1 MNAKDAHPLSDLRW
15 HRLSATVMN
24 IRSLPAMSAHPFS
37 VFQAIMKGVS
47 LLPVSPSAAALLPNK
62 ESPAASACPRPAP
75 APLMGNESPELTGDL
90 SPVPGEERTGGA
102 EGDAE
107 PLPRETSPAGE
118 TQHGETDG
126 ESPRGKKGEEA
137 REPLIIFHARGRR
150 HSLKM
155 REYEKV
161 SLDIFF
167 FRKGHGYVRQWRDA
181 FQAYLSDP
189 VTGRN
194 FEVVT
199 LGDVEE
205 RSFGQLA
212 GEADNLPDE
221 GEICLEFLTPFPF
234 KPEKGKARTYL
245 ARTAFIRS
253 LEKRFSRLFGREI
266 VYRGQDDRFSLLPY
280 YWNYTEIRHSS
291 LSQPGQTQYING
303 CVGKLYIKGCFRDF
317 LPFLLLGSEVH
328 AGTKLSNSQGY
339 YLLHKESPGYFQSFF
354 PNKKII
360 VSVIRDVINRYDHAL
375 QALSETEKY
384 PFDENQYAE
393 NLFQLI
399 VSNGYLP
406 TPHIAFTIKKKS
418 GVDRVVEQLSFRDL
432 IVQQYLLKVISTVFD
447 RFFEAESIGF
457 RKGVSRQRSI
467 GMIQSAIAEGY
478 QCVIESDIEDF
489 FPSVDL
495 DILEHLLDCSI
506 PQNDVCLKNILLKLI
521 RNGFILNGTYY
532 ERRKGLAQG
541 GPLSPI
547 LANLYLDSFDEQIK
561 RWGLASHD
569 EDAGTDHAKGGAGNK
584 TAGGNA
590 SRGVKLIRYADDFI
604 ILTRTKEEAEGV
616 LSDTESYLSTL
627 GLKIKKEKTAIRS
640 LRDGFHFLGIR
651 FERSAVLVEGEDDV
665 KLLRKPL
672 YIVEPYLFLS
682 LNGDAVDLCKNRKVV
697 ETIPLRRIS
706 EIMVMEK
713 TVFSTAL
720 LRKCTEGNIPLTIA
734 LGSGYYITTVK
745 PDSKKYYDVSYEH
758 GRKYYSLSETELLC
772 IAKEFA
778 AGKLQNYLALFQQRF
793 RKEQYRFIGELEG
806 VICQMHQAGDVAQ
819 VRGLEGAAAKKIYQR
834 LNNFIDDDAFALQKR
849 DRRSP
854 DRMNS
859 LLNLGYYLL
868 FSRINA
874 TVRAVGLNP
883 YLGFLHSPQDNYESL
898 VCDIEELFRARI
910 DRFIIR
916 LINLKVVGRED
927 FVETERGLHL
937 EKDAVRKFID
947 QFESEMEKKG
957 AQGTLSMKE
966 DLYVQTIVL
975 KKWALENGSL
985 SFYRW
990 KI

>member
-1 MNAKDAHPLSDLRW
+1 MNADSPHPFSDLRW
-15 HRLSATVMN
+15 HRLSMTVMN

-37 VFQAIMKGVS
+37 VFQAIIKGVS
-47 LLPVSPSAAALLPNK
+47 LRLSSRPDAASSQNTETPVVFVHPHPDPPPSGARESDSQSVNIALAPDEKRIGGANEATELLPGGK
-62 ESPAASACPRPAP
+62 LVEETKRGE
-75 APLMGNESPELTGDL
+75 MTGKGLPDGHL
-90 SPVPGEERTGGA
+90 I
-102 EGDAE
+102 EG
-107 PLPRETSPAGE
+107 
-118 TQHGETDG
+118 
-126 ESPRGKKGEEA
+126 KA
-137 REPLIIFHARGRR
+137 REPLIIFHTRGRR

-155 REYEKV
+155 REYDKV
-161 SLDIFF
+161 FLEICF
-167 FRKGHGYVRQWRDA
+167 FRKGRAYVRQWRDA

-194 FEVVT
+194 FDIVA

-205 RSFGQLA
+205 RNFGQLA
-212 GEADNLPDE
+212 GEMDVRHTE
-221 GEICLEFLTPFPF
+221 GELCLEFLTPFPF
-234 KPEKGKARTYL
+234 TPEKGKARTYL
-245 ARTAFIRS
+245 AKTAFVRS

-266 VYRGQDDRFSLLPY
+266 VYRSQNDRFSVLPY
-280 YWNYTEIRHSS
+280 YWNYTEIRHAS

-303 CVGKLYIKGCFRDF
+303 CVGKFYIKGCFRDL

-328 AGTKLSNSQGY
+328 AGAKLSNSQGY
-339 YLLHKESPGYFQSFF
+339 YLLHKEPPGYFQPFF
-354 PNKKII
+354 PNKKVI
-360 VSVIRDVINRYDHAL
+360 VSVIRDVINRYDQAL

-384 PFDENQYAE
+384 PFEENQYAE
-393 NLFQLI
+393 HLFQLI
-399 VSNGYLP
+399 VSDTYLP
-406 TPHIAFTIKKKS
+406 TPNVAFTIRKKS

-432 IVQQYLLKVISTVFD
+432 IMQQYLLKVISTVFD
-447 RFFEAESIGF
+447 RFFEPESIGF
-457 RKGVSRQRSI
+457 RKGVSRQRSV
-467 GMIQSAIAEGY
+467 GMVQDAIAEGY
-478 QCVIESDIEDF
+478 QYVIESDIEDF

-495 DILEHLLDCSI
+495 AILGGLLDHYL
-506 PQNDVCLKNILLKLI
+506 PQSDVCLKTTLLKLI
-521 RNGFILNGTYY
+521 RTGFVLNGTHY

-541 GPLSPI
+541 SPLSPI
-547 LANLYLDSFDEQIK
+547 LANLYLDSFDEQI
-561 RWGLASHD
+561 RQWGLLSPH
-569 EDAGTDHAKGGAGNK
+569 EDAGAQGDAQRTAVNK
-584 TAGGNA
+584 AV
-590 SRGVKLIRYADDFI
+590 SRGVRLVRYADDFI
-604 ILTRTKEEAEGV
+604 ILTRTKEEAEDV
-616 LSDTESYLSTL
+616 LSDTEAYLSSL

-651 FERSAVLVEGEDDV
+651 FERSAALVESDEDV

-720 LRKCTEGNIPLTIA
+720 LRKCTEDNIPLTIA
-734 LGSGYYITTVK
+734 LGTGYYITTVK

-758 GRKYYSLSETELLC
+758 GRKYSSLSETEVLC

-778 AGKLQNYLALFQQRF
+778 AGKIENYLSLFRQRF
-793 RKEQYRFIGELEG
+793 RKEQHRFLDELEG
-806 VICQMHQAGDVAQ
+806 VVRQMHQAGDVAQ
-819 VRGLEGAAAKKIYQR
+819 VRGLEGAAAKKIYQQ
-834 LNNFIDDDAFALQKR
+834 LNNFLDDDAFSLQKR
-849 DRRSP
+849 DRRNP

-859 LLNLGYYLL
+859 LLNFGYYLL

-916 LINLKVVGRED
+916 MINLKVLGRDD
-927 FVETERGLHL
+927 FVETERGQYLKK
-937 EKDAVRKFID
+937 EAVKKFIG
-947 QFESEMEKKG
+947 QFAAEMEKKG
-957 AQGTLSMKE
+957 AQGALPLKE
-966 DLYVQTIVL
+966 DIYVQTVVL
-975 KKWALENGSL
+975 KKWALEHGSL